1 MGKIVVRSPTP
12 PAEQYVHGAVMVVGG
27 TGTLGTLMVQWLAD
41 KGVRHIPI
49 VSRSGQLPASVQGLL
64 VSGSS
69 AAHQAAVTVV
79 QCDASFRAD
88 AAELQGSCL
97 GGVPLLAVLH
107 AGGVLSDATFS
118 NQTLASLRKVGGVV
132 LVRRAMCS
140 ENDMFVWVFA

>member
-1 MGKIVVRSPTP
+1 MHILMTAYAHHMHHLTSSMFMLSTCAQARHVGKSVVRSPTP

-41 KGVRHIPI
+41 KGVRHIP
-49 VSRSGQLPASVQGLL
+49 VLSRSGQLPSSIQVLL

-69 AAHQAAVTVV
+69 AAHQAAVTIV

-97 GGVPLLAVLH
+97 GGILCYMLAVC
-107 AGGVLSDATFS
+107 SFCATCWRCA
-118 NQTLASLRKVGGVV
+118 L
-132 LVRRAMCS
+132 
-140 ENDMFVWVFA
+140 